1 MYPGEL
7 EPPRQS
13 RDGGYFELLT
23 PLISS
28 QLQAGS
34 GGLHGTCSSFSV
46 SLPMLSLGLCSATV
60 VPGLCM
66 VTGERQ
72 GTHTAL
78 QAAEPWGSQFH
89 IAGLWENLVRALPSC
104 LTSVIKRSV
113 SPKLPV
119 RPGGLC

>member
-23 PLISS
+23 PFISS

-34 GGLHGTCSSFSV
+34 GGLPGTCASFSM
-46 SLPMLSLGLCSATV
+46 SLPVLSSGLCSATV
-60 VPGLCM
+60 VRGLCM
-66 VTGERQ
+66 VASGRP
-72 GTHTAL
+72 GMHTAL

-89 IAGLWENLVRALPSC
+89 IVGP
-104 LTSVIKRSV
+104 
-113 SPKLPV
+113 
-119 RPGGLC
+119 